1 MESAIL
7 GAENPI
13 LNNVYNLKLVLT
25 ILKGK
30 YPMDPL
36 LNRMGLILFEL
47 ENLIIRS
54 LRENNKTDISG
65 SNIVNDLKKLEESI
79 SKLQENNHENKRL
92 LSDLL
97 EDNEDNEDNV
107 PMEQDEEITEED
119 LDEFLK
125 EQGIRYDGEEEQGDD
140 YEQSELRF

>member
-36 LNRMGLILFEL
+36 LNRMGFILFEL

-54 LRENNKTDISG
+54 LRENNKTDIGG